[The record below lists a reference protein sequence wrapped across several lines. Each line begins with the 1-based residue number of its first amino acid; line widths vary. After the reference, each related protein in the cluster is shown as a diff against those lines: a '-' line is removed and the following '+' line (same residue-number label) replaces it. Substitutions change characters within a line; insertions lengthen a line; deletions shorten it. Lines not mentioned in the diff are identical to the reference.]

1 MSDTAFAEITEL
13 QQSGGADAVID
24 KLIATLT
31 EQKDYHRLFDA
42 QLLKKKHSMGLP
54 LARPT
59 SFDDVPEDQRD
70 DFEKAYID
78 SARDIGQM
86 FLADD
91 NITQAYMYFRTIREL
106 DPIKEA
112 INKVNVRREPDE
124 ATEEILNIAL
134 YEGVNP
140 VKGLE
145 MMLHSHGTCNTVTA
159 MDQQLAQLEDADRT
173 EAAAILVKHLYDDL
187 KQSLKF
193 DVEQRMTLMTPADS
207 IRELIA
213 GRDWL
218 FEDGNYHIDVSHL
231 SSVVRFAR
239 SLPGDHEALPMA
251 MELAEYGSNLSEQ
264 FQYPGEPPFDEFY
277 PGHLNFFKAL
287 KGVNTDEAIAF
298 FHEKLEQEPD
308 EPDKQLIAYVI
319 CDLLIRSEKLDAAVE
334 LATQY
339 LKDVEDPNGFS
350 YAQLCQDAGKL
361 DSLKQAAEE
370 KGDLVTFTA
379 ALIQGSSA

>member
-1 MSDTAFAEITEL
+1 MSDPVFAELSQL
-13 QQSGGADAVID
+13 QQSDGADATID
-24 KLIATLT
+24 SLLAKLT

-59 SFDDVPEDQRD
+59 SFDDVPDDQRD

-78 SARDIGQM
+78 AARDCGQR
-86 FLADD
+86 FLDD
-91 NITQAYMYFRTIREL
+91 GNIPQAYMYFRTIREIE
-106 DPIKEA
+106 PVAEA
-112 INKVNVRREPDE
+112 IDKLNTRREPDE
-124 ATEEILNIAL
+124 STEEILNIAL

-140 VKGLE
+140 CKGLE

-159 MDQQLAQLEDADRT
+159 MDQQLAQLSDADRAK
-173 EAAAILVKHLYDDL
+173 AAAMLVKNLYNDL
-187 KQSLKF
+187 KHSLKY
-193 DVEQRMTLMTPADS
+193 DVEQRMTFAAQVDT
-207 IRELIA
+207 IRELIT

-231 SSVVRFAR
+231 NAVVRFAR
-239 SLPGDHEALPMA
+239 SFSGDHEDLDKAI
-251 MELAEYGSNLSEQ
+251 ELAEYGSKLSDQ
-264 FQYPGEPPFDEFY
+264 FQYGGEPPFDDFY
-277 PGHLNFFKAL
+277 TAHVHFFKAI
-287 KGVNTDEAIAF
+287 KGTNVEDAMAYFN
-298 FHEKLEQEPD
+298 EKLEQEPD

-319 CDLLIRSEKLDAAVE
+319 CDLMIRTNQLEAAVD

-350 YAQLCQDAGKL
+350 YAQLCQDSGRL
-361 DSLKQAAEE
+361 DSLKSVAEE

-379 ALIQGSSA
+379 ALLQGAS

>member
-1 MSDTAFAEITEL
+1 MSDTAFAELSEL
-13 QQSGGADAVID
+13 QQSAGADAAID
-24 KLIATLT
+24 KLIAMLT
-31 EQKDYHRLFDA
+31 EQKEYHRLFDA
-42 QLLKKKHSMGLP
+42 QLLKKKQSMGLP

-59 SFDDVPEDQRD
+59 SFDDVPEDKRD
-70 DFEKAYID
+70 EFEQAYVD
-78 SARDIGQM
+78 TARNIGKM
-86 FLADD
+86 FLDDD
-91 NITQAYMYFRTIREL
+91 NISQAYMYFRTIREL
-106 DPIKEA
+106 DPIKAA
-112 INKVNVRREPDE
+112 IDNVSVRREPDE

-159 MDQQLAQLEDADRT
+159 MDQQLAQLEDEDRT
-173 EAAAILVKHLYDDL
+173 QAAAILVKHLYDDL

-193 DVEQRMTLMTPADS
+193 DVEQRMTLMTPADT

-218 FEDGNYHIDVSHL
+218 FDDGNYHIDVSHL

-239 SLPGDHEALPMA
+239 SLPGDHEALPLA
-251 MELAEYGSNLSEQ
+251 MDLAEYGSHLSEQ

-277 PGHLNFFKAL
+277 PAHLNFFKAL
-287 KGVNTDEAIAF
+287 KGQNRDEAIAYF
-298 FHEKLEQEPD
+298 REKLEQEPD

-319 CDLLIRSEKLDAAVE
+319 CDLLIRTEELEKAVE
-334 LATQY
+334 LASQY

-361 DSLKQAAEE
+361 DLLQKSAEE

-379 ALIQGSSA
+379 ALIQSSNA